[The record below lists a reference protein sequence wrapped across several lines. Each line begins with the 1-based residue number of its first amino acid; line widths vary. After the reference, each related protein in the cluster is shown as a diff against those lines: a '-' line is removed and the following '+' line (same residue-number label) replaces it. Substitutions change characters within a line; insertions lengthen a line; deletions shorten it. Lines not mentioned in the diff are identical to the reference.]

1 MITLRVYSNFIKKV
15 IHSSKMSSKGLYS
28 FSELVSDGE
37 KILDMM
43 RNVGCKI
50 HIEGRENL
58 MELKP
63 PCVFISNHMS
73 TLETLVLPAV
83 IGKDFKVTFVVKNSL
98 LKYPLFGKILLAI
111 NPIPVTR
118 ENPKEDYKI
127 VIQEGVK
134 RLKDGISV
142 IVFPQ
147 ATREIIFDPS
157 KFNTLGIKL
166 AKKAQVPAVPIALRT
181 DAWGV
186 GKLLKDFGKINPS
199 KPICF
204 FIGKP
209 IHIEDKGLKEHLYI
223 INFIKQSLAKC
234 YN

>member
-1 MITLRVYSNFIKKV
+1 MITLRVHTSVVKKIILSAIKTK
-15 IHSSKMSSKGLYS
+15 KGKYTYE
-28 FSELVSDGE
+28 ELVIDGL
-37 KILDMM
+37 KILDIM

-50 HIEGRENL
+50 SIKGTENL
-58 MELKP
+58 KKLKP
-63 PCVFISNHMS
+63 PCVFIANHMS

-83 IGKDFKVTFVVKNSL
+83 IGKDFRVTFVVKNSL
-98 LKYPLFGKILLAI
+98 LKYPFFGKILSAL

-118 ENPKEDYKI
+118 KNPKEDYR
-127 VIQEGVK
+127 VVMTEGLK
-134 RLKDGISV
+134 RLQEGISV

-147 ATREIIFDPS
+147 ATREVVFDS
-157 KFNTLGIKL
+157 TKFNTLGIKL
-166 AKKAQVPAVPIALRT
+166 AKRANVAAVPIALRT

-186 GKLLKDFGKINPS
+186 GKIFKDFGKIDPS

-209 IHIEDKGLKEHLYI
+209 LYIEDKGVREHLEI
-223 INFIKQSLAKC
+223 IQFIENSLKKC